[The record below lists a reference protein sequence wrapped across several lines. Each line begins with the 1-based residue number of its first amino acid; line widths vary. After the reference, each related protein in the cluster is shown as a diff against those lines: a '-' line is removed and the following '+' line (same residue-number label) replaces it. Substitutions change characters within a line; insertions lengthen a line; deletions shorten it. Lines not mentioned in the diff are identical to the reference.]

1 MSFREKKYSP
11 IDLFIRTTA
20 IKAQRIVT
28 LVMFIAV
35 YGLSE
40 VFGLRACRQFS
51 YENDDSLYWS

>member
-20 IKAQRIVT
+20 TKNQRVVT

-35 YGLSE
+35 HGLSE
-40 VFGLRACRQFS
+40 VFGLRACRQ
-51 YENDDSLYWS
+51 L